1 MERKHISRPFELKAI
16 NDNGTFEGYG
26 SVFGVED
33 WYRDV
38 VIKGAFAKSL
48 AAHKL
53 KNSFPALCWQH
64 DQEKVVGVYEE
75 MKEDDYGLYLRGRLL
90 KDDVS
95 LAREAY
101 ALMKAGAVTGL
112 SVGIRV
118 AVDEYNRDTD
128 VRTIKE
134 ADLWEVS
141 LVTWPAND
149 LARVESVKSIKDVTG
164 LERYLRDAGGL
175 SRKEAKDIVH
185 SVKSSMRQACEDK
198 NTELAKLIEN
208 NISTLRG

>member
-1 MERKHISRPFELKAI
+1 MERKHISRPFEIKAI
-16 NDNGTFEGYG
+16 NDDGTFEGYG

-33 WYRDV
+33 YYRDIV
-38 VIKGAFAKSL
+38 VKGAFAKSL

-53 KNSFPALCWQH
+53 KGSMPSLCWMH
-64 DQEKVVGVYEE
+64 DAEKVVGVYEE

-90 KDDVS
+90 KDDVA

-101 ALMKAGAVTGL
+101 ALLKAKAITGL

-118 AVDEYNRDTD
+118 LVDEYNRDAD
-128 VRTIKE
+128 IRTIKE
-134 ADLWEVS
+134 AELWEVS

-175 SRKEAKDIVH
+175 SRKEAREVLH
-185 SVKSSMRQACEDK
+185 NVKSSMRQACEAS
-198 NTELAKLIEN
+198 ELIELIEK
-208 NISTLRG
+208 NIQTLRG

>member
-1 MERKHISRPFELKAI
+1 MERKHLSRPFEVKAI
-16 NDNGTFEGYG
+16 SDDGTFEGYG

-33 WYRDV
+33 WYRDIV
-38 VIKGAFAKSL
+38 VKGAFAKSL

-53 KNSFPALCWQH
+53 KGSFPSMCWQH
-64 DQEKVVGVYEE
+64 DQQKVVGVYEE
-75 MKEDDYGLYLRGRLL
+75 MKEDDYGLFLRGRLL
-90 KDDVS
+90 KDDVT

-118 AVDEYNRDTD
+118 AVDEYDRNSD

-134 ADLWEVS
+134 AELWEVS

-149 LARVESVKSIKDVTG
+149 LARVESVKSINDITG

-175 SRKEAKDIVH
+175 SRKEAKDLLH
-185 SVKSSMRQACEDK
+185 RVKSSMRDACETGD
-198 NTELAKLIEN
+198 LATIIEK
-208 NISTLRG
+208 NISLLRG

>member
-1 MERKHISRPFELKAI
+1 MNRKQICRPFELKGI
-16 NDNGTFEGYG
+16 DDNGVFEGYG

-33 WYRDV
+33 WYRDIV
-38 VIKGAFAKSL
+38 AKGAFTKSL

-53 KNSFPALCWQH
+53 KGSLPSLCWQH

-75 MKEDDYGLYLRGRLL
+75 MKEDDYGLFLRGRLL
-90 KDDVS
+90 KDDVA

-101 ALMKAGAVTGL
+101 ALMKAKAVTGL

-118 AVDEYNRDTD
+118 KVSEYDQNAD

-134 ADLWEVS
+134 AELWEVS

-149 LARVESVKSIKDVTG
+149 LARVESVKGIKDITG

-175 SRKEAKDIVH
+175 SRKEAKEILH
-185 SVKSSMRQACEDK
+185 NVKSSMREACEAG
-198 NTELAKLIEN
+198 ELQKLIEK
-208 NISTLRG
+208 NISLLRG

>member
-1 MERKHISRPFELKAI
+1 MERKQISRPFELKAI
-16 NDNGTFEGYG
+16 DENGVFEGYG
-26 SVFGVED
+26 SVWGVED

-38 VIKGAFAKSL
+38 VVKNAFAKSL

-53 KNSFPALCWQH
+53 KGSFPSMCWQH
-64 DQEKVVGVYEE
+64 DPMKVVGVYEE

-90 KDDVS
+90 KDDVA

-101 ALMKAGAVTGL
+101 ALMKAKAVTGL

-118 AVDEYNRDTD
+118 SVDEYDRNTD

-134 ADLWEVS
+134 AELWEVS

-175 SRKEAKDIVH
+175 SRKEAKEVLH
-185 SVKSSMRQACEDK
+185 NVKSSMRQACE
-198 NTELAKLIEN
+198 TSELAQLIEK
-208 NISTLRG
+208 NISTLRGQ